1 MNHLA
6 INFQDE
12 KEVEESAKEKTVVD
26 DEPQKV
32 FETSDEPSTKESTE
46 EEVIKKKSGKTP
58 KSLFELC
65 LYSVPLDKWNF

>member
-46 EEVIKKKSGKTP
+46 EEVIKKKVEKPQKVCSNFVCI
-58 KSLFELC
+58 LFH
-65 LYSVPLDKWNF
+65 